1 MQLLNKNPGKRLGCV
16 EKGEPE
22 IKSHSFFRRVDW
34 NKIEAREVQPP
45 FKPKIV
51 SFPLNFYRVLKW
63 VPIYEP
69 SSLLGTFR

>member
-22 IKSHSFFRRVDW
+22 IKSHSFFRRIDW

-51 SFPLNFYRVLKW
+51 SFHFIFYKVPKR
-63 VPIYEP
+63 VPIYGP
-69 SSLLGTFR
+69 RALLGTF